1 MADNSK
7 LEIFKLISKR
17 YTFRE
22 VAISKCGLDEAQEN
36 DNQIFN
42 SLYGLFLQK
51 LTQNEVWTNKRTKLG
66 LVLFSSA
73 GENVN
78 EIFKAHSDAC
88 VIEGFIDGGPYD
100 RIRRMAEKDD
110 ATMRN
115 KIFFHKLGLE

>member
-7 LEIFKLISKR
+7 LEIFKLISKH

-22 VAISKCGLDEAQEN
+22 VTILKCGLDEAQVN

-51 LTQNEVWTNKRTKLG
+51 LTQNEVWTHNRTKLG

-73 GENVN
+73 GEL
-78 EIFKAHSDAC
+78 
-88 VIEGFIDGGPYD
+88 
-100 RIRRMAEKDD
+100 AE
-110 ATMRN
+110 
-115 KIFFHKLGLE
+115 L

>member
-7 LEIFKLISKR
+7 LEIFKLISKH

-22 VAISKCGLDEAQEN
+22 VAILKCGLDEAQVN

-51 LTQNEVWTNKRTKLG
+51 LTQNEVWTHNRTKLG

-73 GENVN
+73 GELA
-78 EIFKAHSDAC
+78 ELWEKA
-88 VIEGFIDGGPYD
+88 
-100 RIRRMAEKDD
+100 
-110 ATMRN
+110 
-115 KIFFHKLGLE
+115 KLYR

>member
-22 VAISKCGLDEAQEN
+22 VAILKCGLDEAQVN

-51 LTQNEVWTNKRTKLG
+51 LTQN
-66 LVLFSSA
+66 
-73 GENVN
+73 
-78 EIFKAHSDAC
+78 
-88 VIEGFIDGGPYD
+88 
-100 RIRRMAEKDD
+100 
-110 ATMRN
+110 
-115 KIFFHKLGLE
+115 